1 MDTSLKNNN
10 RGGGRDNNNI
20 DHHRPNDNN
29 STNKR
34 RLLESAGIGTAAGAL
49 IGAHK
54 IMNSSRNLK
63 LGNTDA
69 ARASYAAISSKLDL
83 ENAKSIADSLEKKG
97 FTLGDKNR
105 NNLINSLYKD
115 FYKRNDFEEGRLKG
129 IFPSS
134 KVNDPKLAKEFLG
147 NVKRSGITTN
157 KSWAPGAL
165 GIGTSAALGSYYL
178 ANRDKRWRDKDGK
191 IDKRKAAKDLGKAGL
206 AGVGMYGA
214 GKLTDHL
221 IRRNTLDKLRLH
233 TEGIGR
239 SDFSKGIPIG
249 HITGGFDRIYKNH
262 NRNVALGMGGL
273 ALAGV
278 GGYALHRYLK
288 KKKENRQREG
298 EDRQK

>member
-1 MDTSLKNNN
+1 M
-10 RGGGRDNNNI
+10 GGGGSKESNSI
-20 DHHRPNDNN
+20 DYNQQKENKI
-29 STNKR
+29 SSKR
-34 RLLESAGIGTAAGAL
+34 RLLESAGIGVTAGAL

-83 ENAKSIADSLEKKG
+83 ENAKSLVNSLEKKG
-97 FTLGDKNR
+97 FKLGDKNR
-105 NNLINSLYKD
+105 NNLVNNLYKD
-115 FYKRNDFEEGRLKG
+115 LYKRNDFEGGRLKD

-134 KVNDPKLAKEFLG
+134 KVNDPKLANEFLG
-147 NVKRSGITTN
+147 NVKRSGITIN
-157 KSWAPGAL
+157 KSWGPGAL
-165 GIGTSAALGSYYL
+165 GIGTAASLGGYYL

-206 AGVGMYGA
+206 AGAGMYGA

-221 IRRNTLDKLRLH
+221 IRGNTLEKLRLH

-239 SDFSKGIPIG
+239 SDISKGIPIG
-249 HITGGFDRIYKNH
+249 HISGGFDKIYKDH

-273 ALAGV
+273 ALAGI

-298 EDRQK
+298 EGRRNINR